1 MPHPNE
7 ELMRRYA
14 EAGHGGDIDTVLD
27 CYADDV
33 VMHVPGRNPLAGDYH
48 GKQGVLDYTK
58 RYIELTGGSWGVTEV
73 VDVLA
78 NERHGL
84 LLLKV
89 RFERPG
95 KQVEVNRVDMYR
107 IKDGKLAEIWIR
119 DDDQYAVD
127 EFLA

>member
-1 MPHPNE
+1 MQ
-7 ELMRRYA
+7 RYA
-14 EAGHGGDIDTVLD
+14 EAGHRGDIETVLE

-33 VMHVPGRNPLAGDYH
+33 VMHVPGRNVLAGEYQ

-58 RYIELTGGSWGVTEV
+58 RYMEHTGGTWGVTEI

-89 RFERPG
+89 QFERPG
-95 KQVEVNRVDMYR
+95 KRIEVNRIDMYR
-107 IKDGKLAEIWIR
+107 ISNGKLAEIWIR

-127 EFLA
+127 EFIG